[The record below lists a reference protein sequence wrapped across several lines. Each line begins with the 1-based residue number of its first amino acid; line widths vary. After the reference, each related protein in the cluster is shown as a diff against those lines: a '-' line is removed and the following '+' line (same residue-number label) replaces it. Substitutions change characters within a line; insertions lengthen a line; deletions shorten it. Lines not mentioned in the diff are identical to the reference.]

1 MSSAKI
7 NWSKIK
13 PQKLQDAA
21 QGSNLDSAKG
31 WLKIVAILVVILLL
45 VFTLVGFWM
54 SREPE
59 TAAGFA
65 EAQAMVGASAE
76 TGALTTAS
84 VISVANILLNKNGG
98 LLSNDVTPP
107 SIFLDNMPAWEQGVI
122 VQVRDISKALRDSF
136 SRSQSQSQEDPALA
150 EADPRFNF
158 GIESWIFPSS
168 EGEYRDGIE
177 HLTDYLERLQ
187 DADQSNAQFFA
198 RADNLERYLV
208 TVENRLGSLSQ
219 RLSASVGQ
227 RRLNTD
233 LAGDAQATQSTPSS
247 SEIDVKTSWWEID
260 NVFYEARGSTWA
272 LIQFLKSIEQDFA
285 PVLENK
291 NATVSLQQIIRELEA
306 TQAPVRAP
314 MITRDESI
322 YGFFPNHSLVMA
334 SYISRAHAAIIDL
347 RELLARG

>member
-13 PQKLQDAA
+13 PQPLQDMATGSRKKWLRAA
-21 QGSNLDSAKG
+21 G
-31 WLKIVAILVVILLL
+31 VIFMLLL
-45 VFTLVGFWM
+45 CVFAGVGIWM
-54 SREPE
+54 SQSPGVNHGYEQ
-59 TAAGFA
+59 AKAIAGDTP
-65 EAQAMVGASAE
+65 VS
-76 TGALTTAS
+76 GALTTAS
-84 VISVANILLNKNGG
+84 VIAVVDVLLSKPGG
-98 LLSNDVTPP
+98 LLSNDVIPP
-107 SIFLDNMPAWEQGVI
+107 SILLDNMPSWEQGVI

-158 GIESWIFPSS
+158 GIESWMLPSS
-168 EGEYRDGIE
+168 EGEYGDGIA
-177 HLTDYLERLQ
+177 HLTDYLERLR
-187 DADQSNAQFFA
+187 DEGESNAQFYA

-233 LAGDAQATQSTPSS
+233 LAGDVRATQSTPNS
-247 SEIDVKTSWWEID
+247 SELEVKTSWWEID
-260 NVFYEARGSTWA
+260 NVFYEARGSAWA
-272 LIQFLKSIEQDFA
+272 MIQFLKAIEQDFA
-285 PVLENK
+285 SVLEGK
-291 NATVSLQQIIRELEA
+291 NANVSLQQIIRELEA
-306 TQAPVRAP
+306 TQSPVRAP

-322 YGFFPNHSLVMA
+322 YGLFPNHSLVMA
-334 SYISRAHAAIIDL
+334 SYISRAHAAVIDL

>member
-1 MSSAKI
+1 MSSTKLD
-7 NWSKIK
+7 WSKIK
-13 PQKLQDAA
+13 PQPLQDMAA
-21 QGSNLDSAKG
+21 GSGKKWVKVLGA
-31 WLKIVAILVVILLL
+31 LLLFLAL
-45 VFTLVGFWM
+45 VFTGIGIWM
-54 SREPE
+54 SQSPGVNQGF
-59 TAAGFA
+59 TQAKALAGNRP
-65 EAQAMVGASAE
+65 V

-84 VISVANILLNKNGG
+84 VISVTETLLGKPGG

-107 SIFLDNMPAWEQGVI
+107 SIFLDNMPSWEQGAI

-158 GIESWIFPSS
+158 GIESWILPSS
-168 EGEYRDGIE
+168 EGEYRDGIA
-177 HLTDYLERLQ
+177 HLRDYLERLQ
-187 DADQSNAQFFA
+187 DTDKSNAQFYA

-233 LAGDAQATQSTPSS
+233 LAGDAQATQSTPVSA
-247 SEIDVKTSWWEID
+247 ELEVKTSWWKID

-272 LIQFLKSIEQDFA
+272 LIQFLKAIEQDFA
-285 PVLENK
+285 PVLEDK
-291 NATVSLQQIIRELEA
+291 NANVSLQQIIRELEA

-322 YGFFPNHSLVMA
+322 YGLFPNHSLVMA
-334 SYISRAHAAIIDL
+334 SYISRAHAAVIDI

>member
-7 NWSKIK
+7 NWTKIK
-13 PQKLQDAA
+13 PKRLQGMAV
-21 QGSNLDSAKG
+21 GTKKG
-31 WLKIVAILVVILLL
+31 RFKILLVLLLLLL
-45 VFTLVGFWM
+45 VLMTILGVWMSQEPEFNAGYSEANNLVGDH
-54 SREPE
+54 SK
-59 TAAGFA
+59 
-65 EAQAMVGASAE
+65 

-84 VISVANILLNKNGG
+84 IIGVANTLLDKPGG

-107 SIFLDNMPAWEQGVI
+107 SIFLDNMPAWEKGVI

-136 SRSQSQSQEDPALA
+136 SRSQSQSQEDESLA
-150 EADPRFNF
+150 KADPQFNVD
-158 GIESWIFPSS
+158 IQSWIFPSS
-168 EGEYRDGIE
+168 EGEYREGVE
-177 HLTDYLERLQ
+177 YLEEYLDRLQ
-187 DADQSNAQFFA
+187 DQDETNAQFFA

-247 SEIDVKTSWWEID
+247 SEVEVKTSWWDID
-260 NVFYEARGSTWA
+260 DVFYEARGSSWA

>member
-1 MSSAKI
+1 MSAAKI
-7 NWSKIK
+7 NWSKVK
-13 PQKLQDAA
+13 PQQLQDMAT
-21 QGSNLDSAKG
+21 DSRKRWFKAI
-31 WLKIVAILVVILLL
+31 IVVLLVVFLILVGIGFWFSQEPDADSGFVQAQE
-45 VFTLVGFWM
+45 LVG
-54 SREPE
+54 
-59 TAAGFA
+59 ANAK
-65 EAQAMVGASAE
+65 

-84 VISVANILLNKNGG
+84 VIVVVDTLLNKPGG

-107 SIFLDNMPAWEQGVI
+107 SVFLDNIPSWEQGVI

-150 EADPRFNF
+150 ESDPRFNF

-168 EGEYRDGIE
+168 ESEYREGNE
-177 HLTDYLERLQ
+177 HLRDYLARLQ
-187 DADQSNAQFFA
+187 DDDEYSAQFFA

-227 RRLNTD
+227 KRLNTD
-233 LAGDAQATQSTPSS
+233 LAGDAQATQSTPSAA
-247 SEIDVKTSWWEID
+247 EVEVKTPWMDID
-260 NVFYEARGSTWA
+260 NIFFEARGTTWA

-306 TQAPVRAP
+306 TQAPIRAP

-334 SYISRAHAAIIDL
+334 SYVSRAHAAIIDL
-347 RELLARG
+347 RELLANG

>member
-1 MSSAKI
+1 MSAAKI
-7 NWSKIK
+7 NWSKVK
-13 PQKLQDAA
+13 PQQLQDMAT
-21 QGSNLDSAKG
+21 GSKKR
-31 WLKIVAILVVILLL
+31 WLKLFAVVLVVICL
-45 VFTLVGFWM
+45 VLIGIGFWFSQEPEVDAAVVEARGLVGIN
-54 SREPE
+54 
-59 TAAGFA
+59 AK
-65 EAQAMVGASAE
+65 

-84 VISVANILLNKNGG
+84 VIVVVDTLLNKPGG

-107 SIFLDNMPAWEQGVI
+107 SVFLDNIPAWEQGVI

-168 EGEYRDGIE
+168 ESEYRDGNE
-177 HLTDYLERLQ
+177 HLRDYLERLQ
-187 DADQSNAQFFA
+187 DDDEYNAQFFA

-227 RRLNTD
+227 KRLNTD
-233 LAGDAQATQSTPSS
+233 LAGDAQATQSTPAAA
-247 SEIDVKTSWWEID
+247 EVEVKTPWMDID

-291 NATVSLQQIIRELEA
+291 NASVSLQQIIRELEA

-334 SYISRAHAAIIDL
+334 SYVSRAHAAIIDL
-347 RELLARG
+347 RELLANG

>member
-13 PQKLQDAA
+13 PQPLQDMVSVSQKKWMKVLA
-21 QGSNLDSAKG
+21 
-31 WLKIVAILVVILLL
+31 VLLLSLIL
-45 VFTLVGFWM
+45 VFTGVGIWM
-54 SREPE
+54 SQNPDVDQGYTR
-59 TAAGFA
+59 AASLA
-65 EAQAMVGASAE
+65 EANPV

-84 VISVANILLNKNGG
+84 VISVAEILLGKPGG

-107 SIFLDNMPAWEQGVI
+107 SILLDNMPAWEQGVI

-168 EGEYRDGIE
+168 EGEYEDGIA
-177 HLTDYLERLQ
+177 HLKNYLERLQ
-187 DADQSNAQFFA
+187 DEDEAAAQFYA

-233 LAGDAQATQSTPSS
+233 LAGDAQATQSTPVS
-247 SEIDVKTSWWEID
+247 SELEVKTSWWKID

-272 LIQFLKSIEQDFA
+272 LIQFLKAIEQDFA
-285 PVLENK
+285 PVLEDK
-291 NATVSLQQIIRELEA
+291 NANVSLRQIIRELEA
-306 TQAPVRAP
+306 TQAPVRVP

-322 YGFFPNHSLVMA
+322 YGVFPNHSLVMA
-334 SYISRAHAAIIDL
+334 SYISRAHAAVIDL

>member
-1 MSSAKI
+1 MNSAKI

-13 PQKLQDAA
+13 PQQLQD
-21 QGSNLDSAKG
+21 GSTGSRG
-31 WLKIVAILVVILLL
+31 FWLKAIALVLFVLLL
-45 VFTLVGFWM
+45 LFVGFGLWMSQEPDVNAGFSEARALVG
-54 SREPE
+54 SR
-59 TAAGFA
+59 
-65 EAQAMVGASAE
+65 SK

-84 VISVANILLNKNGG
+84 VISVADTLLNKPGG

-107 SIFLDNMPAWEQGVI
+107 SIFLDNMPSWEHGVI
-122 VQVRDISKALRDSF
+122 VQIRDISKALRDSF
-136 SRSQSQSQEDPALA
+136 SRSQSQSQEDASLS

-177 HLTDYLERLQ
+177 HLQNYLERLQ
-187 DADQSNAQFFA
+187 DSDESSAQFFA

-233 LAGDAQATQSTPSS
+233 LAGDAQATQSTPVA
-247 SEIDVKTSWWEID
+247 SELEVKTSWWEID

-334 SYISRAHAAIIDL
+334 SYVSRAHAAIIDL